1 MKVSKKIMAA
11 FLGVVFI
18 SSGFYS
24 LKILA
29 DESFNKDFTQERK
42 LSNEE
47 IKEREKSIDLIHTK
61 YGVFKRSETKIE
73 TAKVAYDLDNI
84 DAETE
89 EVIVDYG
96 IFVKQ

>member
-1 MKVSKKIMAA
+1 MKVSKKILTA
-11 FLGVVFI
+11 FLGVVLI

-29 DESFNKDFTQERK
+29 DESLNKDFTPQRK
-42 LSNEE
+42 LSIEE
-47 IKEREKSIDLIHTK
+47 IKEKERSIDLIHTK
-61 YGVFKRSETKIE
+61 YGVFKRSETEIE
-73 TAKVAYDLDNI
+73 TTRVAYDLDNI
-84 DAETE
+84 DSDTE